1 MGKDSLIKST
11 SKKSADEEE
20 KKKTP
25 KKAAAAKKTSA
36 RAKSAT
42 AKKTTKAKT
51 AGASK
56 AAPKAKKAAT
66 KKAAPKAKKTAKKK
80 AAPKTKKAA
89 ATKTKKAVK
98 KAAPAKPKKA
108 AAKKKPLTRKELVFK
123 KFEAPKPGKLYTPSQ
138 PKETPAAITS
148 PPYFAATD
156 EAELKRLQGIQFR
169 RYSAADL
176 KTAAD
181 KAEVDK
187 AAAEKAPTEKAA
199 AEKAAAEQAAAE
211 RAAAKIAA
219 AEKAAAEAEVREK
232 VEAEVEVGVSY
243 VQPPAT
249 PAPADPVAKM
259 FKYGIAGFAAIIL
272 LLIATSMTNT
282 VNYYLKAENG
292 SLEIWQGR
300 FAPMGQDRLIVL
312 SGMEAPEPI
321 KEVYSKNDVYPLVF
335 NFYVAKADELLAMP
349 GMPDYEGIR
358 DYLHK
363 AQEYAATPELRSA
376 VYSRLDSIEFM
387 TLMIKTNV
395 AVQKR
400 TVESLEEALG
410 YLRETRA
417 LELDEEQAAL
427 VASKTAAVQKMIDE
441 LKAQE
446 AAEAEAADGK

>member
-25 KKAAAAKKTSA
+25 KKAAAARKTSA
-36 RAKSAT
+36 KAKSAT

-56 AAPKAKKAAT
+56 TAPKAKKAAM

-89 ATKTKKAVK
+89 TTKAKKAVK

-187 AAAEKAPTEKAA
+187 AAAEKAAT
-199 AEKAAAEQAAAE
+199 
-211 RAAAKIAA
+211 
-219 AEKAAAEAEVREK
+219 EKAAAEAEVREK

-243 VQPPAT
+243 DQPPAT
-249 PAPADPVAKM
+249 PAPADPMAKM

-272 LLIATSMTNT
+272 LLIATSMMNT
-282 VNYYLKAENG
+282 GNYYLKAENG

-417 LELDEEQAAL
+417 LELDEEQTAL

-446 AAEAEAADGK
+446 VAEAEAADGK

>member
-36 RAKSAT
+36 KAKSAT
-42 AKKTTKAKT
+42 AKKTTKAKK
-51 AGASK
+51 AGTSK
-56 AAPKAKKAAT
+56 AAPKAKKAAKT
-66 KKAAPKAKKTAKKK
+66 KADSKTKATAKKKAAPKAKKA
-80 AAPKTKKAA
+80 AAPKAKKV
-89 ATKTKKAVK
+89 VK
-98 KAAPAKPKKA
+98 KTAKAKPKKA
-108 AAKKKPLTRKELVFK
+108 APKKKALTVKELIFK
-123 KFEAPKPGKLYTPSQ
+123 QFTAPKPDKLYTPSPPDAA
-138 PKETPAAITS
+138 PKAVAA
-148 PPYFAATD
+148 PPYFAATS

-169 RYSAADL
+169 KFSAADL
-176 KTAAD
+176 KTAAE
-181 KAEVDK
+181 KADVKKTAAEKATAEK
-187 AAAEKAPTEKAA
+187 AAAEKATAEKAA
-199 AEKAAAEQAAAE
+199 AEKAAAE
-211 RAAAKIAA
+211 KAA
-219 AEKAAAEAEVREK
+219 AEKAAQEAIK
-232 VEAEVEVGVSY
+232 VEPEVAVSY
-243 VQPPAT
+243 DQPPAAA
-249 PAPADPVAKM
+249 APPDPMAKM

-272 LLIATSMTNT
+272 LLIATSMMNT
-282 VNYYLKAENG
+282 GNYYIKAVNG
-292 SLEIWQGR
+292 SLEIWQGQ
-300 FAPMGQDRLIVL
+300 FSPMGQVRLIVL

-358 DYLHK
+358 DYLKK
-363 AQEYAATPELRSA
+363 AQKYAATPELRAA

-400 TVESLEEALG
+400 TLDSLEEALG
-410 YLRETRA
+410 YLKETRA

-427 VASKTAAVQKMIDE
+427 VTSKTATVEKLIDE

-446 AAEAEAADGK
+446 AAKAEAEAAAEK

>member
-36 RAKSAT
+36 KAKSAT
-42 AKKTTKAKT
+42 AKKTTKAKK
-51 AGASK
+51 AGTSK
-56 AAPKAKKAAT
+56 AAPKAKKAAKT
-66 KKAAPKAKKTAKKK
+66 KADSKTKATAKKKAAPKAKKA
-80 AAPKTKKAA
+80 AAPKA
-89 ATKTKKAVK
+89 KKAVK
-98 KAAPAKPKKA
+98 KTAKAKPKKA
-108 AAKKKPLTRKELVFK
+108 APKKKALTVKELIFK
-123 KFEAPKPGKLYTPSQ
+123 QFTAPKPDKLYTPSPPDAA
-138 PKETPAAITS
+138 PKAVAA
-148 PPYFAATD
+148 PPYFAATS

-169 RYSAADL
+169 KFSAADL
-176 KTAAD
+176 KTAA
-181 KAEVDK
+181 
-187 AAAEKAPTEKAA
+187 EKADVKKAA
-199 AEKAAAEQAAAE
+199 AEKAAQ
-211 RAAAKIAA
+211 
-219 AEKAAAEAEVREK
+219 EAIK
-232 VEAEVEVGVSY
+232 VEPEVAVSY
-243 VQPPAT
+243 DQPPAAA
-249 PAPADPVAKM
+249 APPDPMAKM

-272 LLIATSMTNT
+272 LLIATSMMNT
-282 VNYYLKAENG
+282 GNYYIKAVNG
-292 SLEIWQGR
+292 SLEIWQGQ
-300 FAPMGQDRLIVL
+300 FSPMGQVRLIVL

-358 DYLHK
+358 DYLKK
-363 AQEYAATPELRSA
+363 AQKYAATPELRAA

-400 TVESLEEALG
+400 TLDSLEEALG
-410 YLRETRA
+410 YLKETRA

-427 VASKTAAVQKMIDE
+427 VTSKTATVEKLIDE

-446 AAEAEAADGK
+446 AAKAKAEAAAEK